1 MSIKGFLVKGENGQ
15 DEGVSRE
22 QADKIICELRWLSWG
37 LVKIPLIAGALVGA
51 FFLVTFIS
59 MKLSVSNEQKQAEKE
74 MQSFPTEKKE
84 AQDQ

>member
-74 MQSFPTEKKE
+74 MQSFPTEEKE
-84 AQDQ
+84 AQFK

>member
-1 MSIKGFLVKGENGQ
+1 MSIKGFLVKGEDGR

-37 LVKIPLIAGALVGA
+37 LVKIPLIAGALVGT

-59 MKLSVSNEQKQAEKE
+59 MKFSVSNEQKQAEKE
-74 MQSFPTEKKE
+74 MQSFPAEEKE

>member
-1 MSIKGFLVKGENGQ
+1 MSIKGFLVKGEDGQ

-74 MQSFPTEKKE
+74 MQSFPTEEKE

>member
-74 MQSFPTEKKE
+74 MQSFPTEEKE